1 MMKQLERK
9 NQGTMI
15 VPFTKAD
22 VGASSKVIA
31 KFPVGTRIKVINV
44 TVDEVFE
51 AVGNTISLGVSG
63 ATTKFQNAVAM
74 NAIVGNNSTLQH
86 TVTDGTAELLM
97 SIAGSVSATGA
108 GDITID
114 YVLPSE
120 YSVEY

>member
-1 MMKQLERK
+1 MKQTERK
-9 NQGTMI
+9 NYGTMI
-15 VPFTKAD
+15 VPFGKAD

-31 KFPVGTRIKVINV
+31 KFPIGTRIKTVNA
-44 TVDEVFE
+44 TVDEAF
-51 AVGNTISLGVSG
+51 ADVGNTISLGVSG

-74 NAIVGNNSTLQH
+74 NAIIGNNSTLQH

-97 SIAGSVSATGA
+97 SIAGSVSATGS

-114 YVLPSE
+114 YILPSE